1 MRIID
6 TYDWS
11 ILASFHY
18 NYYSTLDVTVYP
30 INLCFYLL
38 HHDVVC
44 VKVLY
49 FDNLWST
56 NKRMGSLVSKHVHTC
71 IGIGT
76 YYDLFLALAEFI
88 THDCIFRGHNIIIMC
103 L

>member
-49 FDNLWST
+49 FDNL
-56 NKRMGSLVSKHVHTC
+56 
-71 IGIGT
+71 
-76 YYDLFLALAEFI
+76 
-88 THDCIFRGHNIIIMC
+88 
-103 L
+103 